1 MNNKIDMNSILVRES
16 TSFIFTKINTILY
29 IQLQMELQLTT
40 NMEII
45 ELDSQIKDICNESK
59 Q

>member
-29 IQLQMELQLTT
+29 MQLQMELQLTT

-45 ELDSQIKDICNESK
+45 ELDSQIKDICNEPK
-59 Q
+59 R